1 MGIDRKNIDDKYK
14 WKIDLMYSS
23 KESIDKDIEN
33 IKSYI
38 NEIKQYKGK
47 LSQSKENLYEALNIY
62 EKASQLLQNLYV
74 YTHMKQHE
82 DTRINENQ
90 AMATKTDMLS
100 TELSTA
106 SSYMVPEIIAIDESK
121 LKEYLED
128 EKLYLMYTGNQ
139 DPGGFENLRQ
149 VQCIAVSEDGINFTK
164 YENNP
169 VIDSTK
175 LPKEAIIQDF
185 RDPKVYKKGDKYYSV
200 IGSRNLDDSGQI
212 LLYSS
217 DDLLNWNYEGNI
229 LQSNNEFAKM
239 WECPDLFELDNKD
252 ILIMSPQF
260 LEPRGNKYWNLHS
273 SSYMIGNLD
282 YKNNKYNLEKVEEI
296 DYGFDFY
303 APQTLIDNKGRRIM
317 IAWMQMWDRK
327 FPTNELGHNWAGCMT
342 IPRELKLVD
351 DKLYQL
357 PVEELKVLRKNEVS
371 YKDINIKDNKS
382 LEGIKG
388 QCIELE
394 LEVDMKNS
402 NEFEILLMKGNNQ
415 ETSIKYNKIDELLVF
430 DRSKNG
436 KALGGGEKEVR
447 TYRQTEANLI
457 DNKLKL
463 NIFIDRM
470 SVEIFINDGIKTMS
484 STVYPDKDSDNIEFY
499 CDKEA
504 ILDIK
509 KWDMEVK

>member
-1 MGIDRKNIDDKYK
+1 MSVIVKEDKLKQANSYVKNNREKVDNTYRQKYHIMPPIG
-14 WKIDLMYSS
+14 WMNDPNGFSYYNGEYHLFYQYNPYSS
-23 KESIDKDIEN
+23 MWGSIHWAHVKSKDLVNWE
-33 IKSYI
+33 Y
-38 NEIKQYKGK
+38 
-47 LSQSKENLYEALNIY
+47 L
-62 EKASQLLQNLYV
+62 
-74 YTHMKQHE
+74 
-82 DTRINENQ
+82 D
-90 AMATKTDMLS
+90 
-100 TELSTA
+100 
-106 SSYMVPEIIAIDESK
+106 IAIAPDEAYDISGCFSGSAIEK
-121 LKEYLED
+121 D
-128 EKLYLMYTGNQ
+128 GKLYLMYTGNQ

-342 IPRELKLVD
+342 KTRELKLVD

>member
-1 MGIDRKNIDDKYK
+1 MSVIVKEDKLKQANSYVKNNREKVDNTYRQKYHIMPPIG
-14 WKIDLMYSS
+14 WMNDPNGFSYYNGEYHLFYQYNPYSS
-23 KESIDKDIEN
+23 MWGSIHWAHVKSKDLVNWE
-33 IKSYI
+33 Y
-38 NEIKQYKGK
+38 
-47 LSQSKENLYEALNIY
+47 L
-62 EKASQLLQNLYV
+62 
-74 YTHMKQHE
+74 
-82 DTRINENQ
+82 D
-90 AMATKTDMLS
+90 
-100 TELSTA
+100 
-106 SSYMVPEIIAIDESK
+106 IAIAPDE
-121 LKEYLED
+121 EYD
-128 EKLYLMYTGNQ
+128 VSGCFSGSAIEKDGKMYLMYTGHQ

-149 VQCIAVSEDGINFTK
+149 VQCIAVSEDGKNFTK

-303 APQTLIDNKGRRIM
+303 APQTLIDTKGRRIM

>member
-1 MGIDRKNIDDKYK
+1 MSVIVKEDKLKQANSYVKNNREKVDNTYRQKYHIMPPIG
-14 WKIDLMYSS
+14 WMNDPNGFSYYNGEYHLFYQYNPYSS
-23 KESIDKDIEN
+23 MWGSIHWAHVKSKDLVNWE
-33 IKSYI
+33 Y
-38 NEIKQYKGK
+38 
-47 LSQSKENLYEALNIY
+47 L
-62 EKASQLLQNLYV
+62 
-74 YTHMKQHE
+74 
-82 DTRINENQ
+82 D
-90 AMATKTDMLS
+90 
-100 TELSTA
+100 
-106 SSYMVPEIIAIDESK
+106 IAIAPDEAYDISGCFSGSAIEK
-121 LKEYLED
+121 D
-128 EKLYLMYTGNQ
+128 GKLYLMYTGNQ

-394 LEVDMKNS
+394 LEVDMNNS

>member
-1 MGIDRKNIDDKYK
+1 MSVIVKEDKLKQANSYVKNNREKVDNTYRQKYHIMPPIG
-14 WKIDLMYSS
+14 WMNDPNGFSYYNGEYHLFYQYNPYSS
-23 KESIDKDIEN
+23 MWGSIHWAHVKSKDLVNWE
-33 IKSYI
+33 Y
-38 NEIKQYKGK
+38 
-47 LSQSKENLYEALNIY
+47 L
-62 EKASQLLQNLYV
+62 
-74 YTHMKQHE
+74 
-82 DTRINENQ
+82 D
-90 AMATKTDMLS
+90 
-100 TELSTA
+100 
-106 SSYMVPEIIAIDESK
+106 IAIAPDEAYDISGCFSGSAIEK
-121 LKEYLED
+121 D
-128 EKLYLMYTGNQ
+128 GKLYLMYTGNQ

-509 KWDMEVK
+509 KWDMGVK

>member
-1 MGIDRKNIDDKYK
+1 MSVIVKEDKLKQANSYVKNNREKVDNTYRQKYHIMPPIG
-14 WKIDLMYSS
+14 WMNDPNGFSYYNGEYHLFYQYNPYSS
-23 KESIDKDIEN
+23 MWGSIHWAHVKSKDLVNWE
-33 IKSYI
+33 Y
-38 NEIKQYKGK
+38 
-47 LSQSKENLYEALNIY
+47 L
-62 EKASQLLQNLYV
+62 
-74 YTHMKQHE
+74 
-82 DTRINENQ
+82 D
-90 AMATKTDMLS
+90 
-100 TELSTA
+100 
-106 SSYMVPEIIAIDESK
+106 IAIAPDEAYDISGCFSGSAIEK
-121 LKEYLED
+121 D
-128 EKLYLMYTGNQ
+128 GKLYLMYTGNQ

-382 LEGIKG
+382 FEGIKG

-402 NEFEILLMKGNNQ
+402 NEFEILFMKGNNQ
-415 ETSIKYNKIDELLVF
+415 ETSIKYNKIYELLVF

>member
-1 MGIDRKNIDDKYK
+1 MSVIVKEDKLKQANSYVNNNREK
-14 WKIDLMYSS
+14 VDNTYRQKYHIMPPIGWMNDPNGFSYYNGEYHLFYQYNPYSS
-23 KESIDKDIEN
+23 QWGPMHWKH
-33 IKSYI
+33 IKSKDLV
-38 NEIKQYKGK
+38 NWKD
-47 LSQSKENLYEALNIY
+47 L
-62 EKASQLLQNLYV
+62 
-74 YTHMKQHE
+74 
-82 DTRINENQ
+82 D
-90 AMATKTDMLS
+90 
-100 TELSTA
+100 
-106 SSYMVPEIIAIDESK
+106 IAIAPDE
-121 LKEYLED
+121 EYD
-128 EKLYLMYTGNQ
+128 VSGCFSGSAIEKDGKMYTGHQ

>member
-1 MGIDRKNIDDKYK
+1 MSVIVKEDKLKQANSYVKNNREKVDNTYRQKYHIMPPIG
-14 WKIDLMYSS
+14 WMNDPNGFSYYNGEYHLFYQYNPYSS
-23 KESIDKDIEN
+23 QWGPMHWKH
-33 IKSYI
+33 IKSKDLV
-38 NEIKQYKGK
+38 NWKD
-47 LSQSKENLYEALNIY
+47 L
-62 EKASQLLQNLYV
+62 
-74 YTHMKQHE
+74 
-82 DTRINENQ
+82 D
-90 AMATKTDMLS
+90 
-100 TELSTA
+100 
-106 SSYMVPEIIAIDESK
+106 IAIAPDE
-121 LKEYLED
+121 EYD
-128 EKLYLMYTGNQ
+128 VSGCFSGSAIEKDGKMYLMYTGHQ

>member
-1 MGIDRKNIDDKYK
+1 MSVIVKEDKLKQANSYVKNNREKVDNTYRQKYHIMPPIG
-14 WKIDLMYSS
+14 WMNDPNGFSYYNGEYHLFYQYNPYSS
-23 KESIDKDIEN
+23 QWGPMHWKH
-33 IKSYI
+33 IKSKDLV
-38 NEIKQYKGK
+38 NWKD
-47 LSQSKENLYEALNIY
+47 L
-62 EKASQLLQNLYV
+62 
-74 YTHMKQHE
+74 
-82 DTRINENQ
+82 D
-90 AMATKTDMLS
+90 
-100 TELSTA
+100 
-106 SSYMVPEIIAIDESK
+106 IAIAPDE
-121 LKEYLED
+121 EYD
-128 EKLYLMYTGNQ
+128 VSGCFSGSAIEKDGKMYLMYTGHQ

-149 VQCIAVSEDGINFTK
+149 VQCIAVSEDGKNFTK

-303 APQTLIDNKGRRIM
+303 APQTLIDTKGRRIM

>member
-1 MGIDRKNIDDKYK
+1 
-14 WKIDLMYSS
+14 
-23 KESIDKDIEN
+23 
-33 IKSYI
+33 
-38 NEIKQYKGK
+38 
-47 LSQSKENLYEALNIY
+47 
-62 EKASQLLQNLYV
+62 
-74 YTHMKQHE
+74 
-82 DTRINENQ
+82 
-90 AMATKTDMLS
+90 
-100 TELSTA
+100 
-106 SSYMVPEIIAIDESK
+106 
-121 LKEYLED
+121 
-128 EKLYLMYTGNQ
+128 MYTGNQ

>member
-1 MGIDRKNIDDKYK
+1 MSVIVKEDKLKQANSYVKNNREKVDNTYRQKYHIMPPIG
-14 WKIDLMYSS
+14 WMNDPNGFSYYNGEYHLFYQYNPYSS
-23 KESIDKDIEN
+23 MWGSIHWAHVKSKDLVNWE
-33 IKSYI
+33 Y
-38 NEIKQYKGK
+38 
-47 LSQSKENLYEALNIY
+47 L
-62 EKASQLLQNLYV
+62 
-74 YTHMKQHE
+74 
-82 DTRINENQ
+82 D
-90 AMATKTDMLS
+90 
-100 TELSTA
+100 
-106 SSYMVPEIIAIDESK
+106 IAIAPDEAYDISGCFSGSAIEK
-121 LKEYLED
+121 D
-128 EKLYLMYTGNQ
+128 GKLYLMYTGNQ

-447 TYRQTEANLI
+447 TYIQTEANLI

>member
-1 MGIDRKNIDDKYK
+1 MSVIVKEDKLKQANSYVTNNREK
-14 WKIDLMYSS
+14 VDNTYRQKYHIMPPIGWMNDPNGFSYYNGEYHLFYQYNPYSS
-23 KESIDKDIEN
+23 MWGSIHWAHVKSKDLVNWE
-33 IKSYI
+33 Y
-38 NEIKQYKGK
+38 
-47 LSQSKENLYEALNIY
+47 L
-62 EKASQLLQNLYV
+62 
-74 YTHMKQHE
+74 
-82 DTRINENQ
+82 D
-90 AMATKTDMLS
+90 
-100 TELSTA
+100 
-106 SSYMVPEIIAIDESK
+106 IAIAPDEAYDISGCFSGSAIEK
-121 LKEYLED
+121 D
-128 EKLYLMYTGNQ
+128 GKLYLMYTGNQ

>member
-1 MGIDRKNIDDKYK
+1 MSVIVKEDKLKQANSYVKNNREKVDNTYRQKYHIMPPIG
-14 WKIDLMYSS
+14 WMNDPNGFSYYNGEYHLFYQYNPYSS
-23 KESIDKDIEN
+23 MWGSIHWAHVKSKDLVNWE
-33 IKSYI
+33 Y
-38 NEIKQYKGK
+38 
-47 LSQSKENLYEALNIY
+47 L
-62 EKASQLLQNLYV
+62 
-74 YTHMKQHE
+74 
-82 DTRINENQ
+82 D
-90 AMATKTDMLS
+90 
-100 TELSTA
+100 
-106 SSYMVPEIIAIDESK
+106 IAIAPDE
-121 LKEYLED
+121 EYD
-128 EKLYLMYTGNQ
+128 VSGCFSGSAIEKDGKMYLMYTGHQ

-149 VQCIAVSEDGINFTK
+149 VQCIAVSEDGKNFTK

>member
-1 MGIDRKNIDDKYK
+1 MSVIFKEDKLKQANSYVKNNREKVDNTYRQKYHIMPPIG
-14 WKIDLMYSS
+14 WMNDPNGFSYYNGEYHLFYQYNPYSS
-23 KESIDKDIEN
+23 MWGSIHWAHVKSKDLVNWE
-33 IKSYI
+33 Y
-38 NEIKQYKGK
+38 
-47 LSQSKENLYEALNIY
+47 L
-62 EKASQLLQNLYV
+62 
-74 YTHMKQHE
+74 
-82 DTRINENQ
+82 D
-90 AMATKTDMLS
+90 
-100 TELSTA
+100 
-106 SSYMVPEIIAIDESK
+106 IAIAPDEAYDISGCFSGSAIEK
-121 LKEYLED
+121 D
-128 EKLYLMYTGNQ
+128 GKLYLMYTGNQ
-139 DPGGFENLRQ
+139 DPDGFENLRQ

-371 YKDINIKDNKS
+371 YKYINIKDNKS

>member
-1 MGIDRKNIDDKYK
+1 MSVIVKEDKLKQANSYVKNNREKVDNTYRQKYHIMPPIG
-14 WKIDLMYSS
+14 WMNDPNGFSYYNGEYHLFYQYNPYSS
-23 KESIDKDIEN
+23 MWGSIHWAHVKSKDLVNWE
-33 IKSYI
+33 Y
-38 NEIKQYKGK
+38 
-47 LSQSKENLYEALNIY
+47 L
-62 EKASQLLQNLYV
+62 
-74 YTHMKQHE
+74 
-82 DTRINENQ
+82 D
-90 AMATKTDMLS
+90 
-100 TELSTA
+100 
-106 SSYMVPEIIAIDESK
+106 IAIAPDE
-121 LKEYLED
+121 EYD
-128 EKLYLMYTGNQ
+128 VSGCFSGSAIEKDGKMYLMYTGHQ

>member
-1 MGIDRKNIDDKYK
+1 MLDKRIEKAEEVLKNA
-14 WKIDLMYSS
+14 
-23 KESIDKDIEN
+23 KENVKGRYRLGYHIMAPAN
-33 IKSYI
+33 WI
-38 NEIKQYKGK
+38 NDPNGLIQYKGEYHAFYQHHPNDENWGPMHWGHVK
-47 LSQSKENLYEALNIY
+47 SKDLVNWEHCPVALAPGDEFDKGGCFSGSAI
-62 EKASQLLQNLYV
+62 EKDGK
-74 YTHMKQHE
+74 M
-82 DTRINENQ
+82 
-90 AMATKTDMLS
+90 
-100 TELSTA
+100 
-106 SSYMVPEIIAIDESK
+106 
-121 LKEYLED
+121 
-128 EKLYLMYTGNQ
+128 YLMYTGHQ

-303 APQTLIDNKGRRIM
+303 APQTLIDN
-317 IAWMQMWDRK
+317 
-327 FPTNELGHNWAGCMT
+327 
-342 IPRELKLVD
+342 
-351 DKLYQL
+351 
-357 PVEELKVLRKNEVS
+357 
-371 YKDINIKDNKS
+371 
-382 LEGIKG
+382 
-388 QCIELE
+388 
-394 LEVDMKNS
+394 
-402 NEFEILLMKGNNQ
+402 
-415 ETSIKYNKIDELLVF
+415 
-430 DRSKNG
+430 
-436 KALGGGEKEVR
+436 
-447 TYRQTEANLI
+447 
-457 DNKLKL
+457 
-463 NIFIDRM
+463 
-470 SVEIFINDGIKTMS
+470 
-484 STVYPDKDSDNIEFY
+484 
-499 CDKEA
+499 
-504 ILDIK
+504 
-509 KWDMEVK
+509 